1 MSFHNFLKGQKY
13 FYKENLETGG
23 LVVETLYHGQLVV
36 PILIL
41 PIYHFEGLWKMKYML
56 KK

>member
-41 PIYHFEGLWKMKYML
+41 PIYHFEGL
-56 KK
+56 